1 MDFKSLT
8 TALAVILATANIARA
23 EKCSGVQGLRSV
35 EGSTS
40 TKITFV
46 NQGKSTKLIYRIN
59 YEGTRVLYN
68 TLRPKQTYTQQTFV
82 THPWVATTRKG
93 TCAGVFLPARNAVTF
108 TLK

>member
-1 MDFKSLT
+1 MDFSKLA
-8 TALAVILATANIARA
+8 TALAIMLATTNIARA
-23 EKCSGVQGLRSV
+23 EKCSGIQGLQSV

-40 TKITFV
+40 TKITFA
-46 NQGKSTKLIYRIN
+46 NRGKSTKLIYWIN
-59 YEGTRVLYN
+59 YEGKRVLYN